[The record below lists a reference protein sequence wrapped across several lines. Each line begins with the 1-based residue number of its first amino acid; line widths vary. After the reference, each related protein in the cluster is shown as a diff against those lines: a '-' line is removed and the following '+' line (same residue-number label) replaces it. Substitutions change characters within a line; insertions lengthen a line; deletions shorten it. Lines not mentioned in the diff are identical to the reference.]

1 MLLLF
6 AGSAFWRPP
15 VYDSETHDL
24 PRPACAV
31 RGCVNFLSVYR
42 LYGPCVNGCRDIHS
56 GPIQVVSYK
65 SVTSHSPDGE
75 FTITGSETEGPER
88 EHIKQVFAAF
98 FLIGDFLLSAVPV
111 SSVLRVGGLNI
122 ASL

>member
-31 RGCVNFLSVYR
+31 RGCVNILSVYR
-42 LYGPCVNGCRDIHS
+42 LCGPCVNGCRSIHS
-56 GPIQVVSYK
+56 GPIQVISYK
-65 SVTSHSPDGE
+65 SHSSRG
-75 FTITGSETEGPER
+75 FYNTGSETKGPER

-98 FLIGDFLLSAVPV
+98 FLIGDFLLPAVPV
-111 SSVLRVGGLNI
+111 SPVLRVGGLNI
-122 ASL
+122 TSL